1 MLTLPDDMG
10 LAVRCQQPVDQ
21 RLQAI
26 GLVDDD
32 LRVFDQGARLD
43 VHLEQLRRAA
53 NAAERILDLVR
64 EIADQLLGRL
74 RLLEGALLALLARLL
89 LDLDDLED
97 DVARGVD
104 LVDDDAHRQAS
115 RRGWHRGA

>member
-1 MLTLPDDMG
+1 MSARTRSHTSWMLTLPDDMR
-10 LAVRCQQPVDQ
+10 LAVRRQQAIDQ

-32 LRVFDQGARLD
+32 LRVLGQRARLD

-53 NAAERILDLVR
+53 NAAERVLDLVR
-64 EIADQLLGRL
+64 EIADQLLGGL
-74 RLLEGALLALLARLL
+74 CLLERTLLAFLARLL

-97 DVARGVD
+97 DVAR
-104 LVDDDAHRQAS
+104 A
-115 RRGWHRGA
+115 RRSG